1 MSRIRD
7 SFAAL
12 DAWVNVES
20 DEFSSPAG
28 DPPTVPQHAIGR

>member
-12 DAWVNVES
+12 HAWVNLKS
-20 DEFSSPAG
+20 DEFFSSVE
-28 DPPTVPQHAIGR
+28 DPPTVLHDAIGG